1 MTSSNKRHGSKLE
14 FALVLIFTAVAIFF
28 TSIVFDIDMTDPY
41 DEGLHFLNYAMFKA
55 GKIPYIDY
63 FPIFPPI
70 WTYSNI
76 VLEMVFGEFLLVQR
90 LWFIAQG
97 VFLAFVCFLCLRK
110 FVHSRAI
117 AMITTLMVIAYGLDA
132 YWVARWSGARLAV
145 YIIFLMLINRY
156 FETERRNRV
165 WLFSIGLLAGLS
177 NLYAFDV
184 GIHITLASISIIC
197 SAMLIRSSFNT
208 GNLKNLMIPI
218 AGFLLP
224 TGAWAVYLAMKGAL
238 VNYASIYYY
247 TYMFQLMP
255 ISVKALSGGALT
267 PRDPN
272 FALLLVFVIL
282 LCIPLGYLIIYR
294 GLIKRDLTGKDLI
307 PVAAINLTLLSS
319 ISTVRAVGGGPQ
331 YTMFTFIPMV
341 LWGGWLISLVR
352 EKFFADKTAV
362 TALVMAIFAAVPFP
376 YYKDNLT
383 VKYMMATNSYSLMS
397 RMLSS
402 DKGLDAAKSGLGT
415 LGGLYGEKKFDG
427 ICIYIRE
434 HTAPGESVLAFP
446 MFVEILPALAERP
459 HATRF
464 PIPLL
469 LAGSP
474 ELQKEYIEDVERE
487 QPRYL
492 FFHEDVRFGN
502 VPLEPYFKPVYDY
515 IYENYRPA
523 VDAPYN
529 EKYQIW
535 VRKYL

>member
-1 MTSSNKRHGSKLE
+1 
-14 FALVLIFTAVAIFF
+14 
-28 TSIVFDIDMTDPY
+28 
-41 DEGLHFLNYAMFKA
+41 MFKA
-55 GKIPYIDY
+55 GKTPYIDY
-63 FPIFPPI
+63 FPLFPPL

-76 VLEMVFGEFLLVQR
+76 ILEAIFGEFLLVQR
-90 LWFIAQG
+90 FWFIAQSI
-97 VFLAFVCFLCLRK
+97 FLAFVCYLCLRK
-110 FVHSRAI
+110 FVPSRGIAI
-117 AMITTLMVIAYGLDA
+117 ITALMVIAYGLDA
-132 YWVARWSGARLAV
+132 YWVARWSGARLAI
-145 YIIFLMLINRY
+145 YIIFFMLISRY
-156 FETERRNRV
+156 LETEGRNRG

-184 GIHITLASISIIC
+184 GIHVTLASISIIC
-197 SAMLIRSSFNT
+197 ASLLIRGSFNA
-208 GNLKNLMIPI
+208 GNLKNLMVAI

-224 TGAWAVYLAMKGAL
+224 IGAWAVYLTMNGAL
-238 VNYASIYYY
+238 FGYASIYYY

-255 ISVKALSGGALT
+255 ISVKALAGGALT
-267 PRDPN
+267 LRDMH
-272 FALLLVFVIL
+272 FALLLAFIIL

-319 ISTVRAVGGGPQ
+319 ISTIRAVGGGPQ
-331 YTMFTFIPMV
+331 YTMFTVIPMV
-341 LWGGWLISLVR
+341 LWGGWLISRIR
-352 EKFFADKTAV
+352 EKFFADKTTVIAP
-362 TALVMAIFAAVPFP
+362 VMAVFAALPFP

-434 HTAPGESVLAFP
+434 HTAPGEPVLAFP
-446 MFVEILPALAERP
+446 MFVEILPALAGRP

-474 ELQKEYIEDVERE
+474 ELQKEYVLDMERE

-492 FFHEDVRFGN
+492 LFHEDARFGSL
-502 VPLEPYFKPVYDY
+502 PLEPYFKPVYDY
-515 IYENYRPA
+515 IYEHYRPA
-523 VDAPYN
+523 GDAPYD
-529 EKYQIW
+529 ERFQIW
-535 VRKYL
+535 VRKYF